1 MNAVAPGYTLTPAIK
16 SRIQSGHRDPEGIK
30 KAGAIEMFIEPEHI
44 AEGIFFLCS
53 DAAAAITG
61 VTLPI
66 DAGFLV
72 ATPSKAYVGGQPWV
86 KK

>member
-1 MNAVAPGYTLTPAIK
+1 MCGPLHTADGIVLLLTE
-16 SRIQSGHRDPEGIK
+16 Q
-30 KAGAIEMFIEPEHI
+30 
-44 AEGIFFLCS
+44 
-53 DAAAAITG
+53 AAAITG